1 MKSTHSFIYSAS
13 KSIKCKRG
21 IFLLV
26 LLAYFPNSFASN
38 TNEELLVQLDKE
50 INIRDIYVSK
60 REEMIEEIKKDITQS
75 IAPKEKYKI
84 YSQLFKEYLSFQL
97 DSARIY
103 AEKKV
108 ILGESLKDKE
118 KITSS
123 KLNLAE
129 IYIVSGLYKESLDM
143 LQSTDRDVL
152 DQTPRL
158 LSYYYYVYCTIY
170 RYTCKLAITDQQ
182 KKKYDDLL
190 YLYSDS
196 LVNTKDVGTNSYAF
210 AKANCL
216 ILRAQY
222 EDAFGVLYSQTLV
235 MDPNDTQLAYTLYLM
250 STICELQNKKEEEQ
264 KYLIMS
270 AICDIKNAKKEYA
283 SFYRLAYLLHL
294 GGDIDRAYLYIIKSM
309 EDAMYSNSG
318 MMLIKISQILPIIS
332 NDYQTK
338 TQKQKKQFFIFFLSI
353 SILSILLLFGL
364 IYIYKQMQRV
374 KTARGQ
380 LKITNLELNDVNE
393 RLEAT
398 SEQLL
403 LHLNEFKKLN
413 MQMSEMNKTLLEANY
428 IKETYII
435 RYMDLC
441 SEYIDRMDTYL
452 NRIKKLSVKGDLK
465 ALNNELNPTQY
476 IRDSLE
482 LFYNNFDSTFL
493 HLFPSFVEDFNNL
506 LKDKIDLKEGE
517 LLNPELRIYA
527 LIRLG
532 VADNLK
538 ISRFLRYS
546 LSTIYN
552 YRTQVRNK
560 AMIERSEFEKTVM
573 KIGGDDFSN

>member
-1 MKSTHSFIYSAS
+1 
-13 KSIKCKRG
+13 
-21 IFLLV
+21 
-26 LLAYFPNSFASN
+26 
-38 TNEELLVQLDKE
+38 
-50 INIRDIYVSK
+50 
-60 REEMIEEIKKDITQS
+60 
-75 IAPKEKYKI
+75 
-84 YSQLFKEYLSFQL
+84 
-97 DSARIY
+97 
-103 AEKKV
+103 
-108 ILGESLKDKE
+108 
-118 KITSS
+118 
-123 KLNLAE
+123 
-129 IYIVSGLYKESLDM
+129 
-143 LQSTDRDVL
+143 
-152 DQTPRL
+152 
-158 LSYYYYVYCTIY
+158 
-170 RYTCKLAITDQQ
+170 
-182 KKKYDDLL
+182 
-190 YLYSDS
+190 
-196 LVNTKDVGTNSYAF
+196 
-210 AKANCL
+210 
-216 ILRAQY
+216 
-222 EDAFGVLYSQTLV
+222 
-235 MDPNDTQLAYTLYLM
+235 
-250 STICELQNKKEEEQ
+250 
-264 KYLIMS
+264 
-270 AICDIKNAKKEYA
+270 
-283 SFYRLAYLLHL
+283 
-294 GGDIDRAYLYIIKSM
+294 M

-318 MMLIKISQILPIIS
+318 MMLIKISQILPIIN

-338 TQKQKKQFFIFFLSI
+338 TQNQKKQLFIFFLSI

-380 LKITNLELNDVNE
+380 LKNKNLELKDVNE
-393 RLEAT
+393 RLEET

-441 SEYIDRMDTYL
+441 SEYIDRMDGYL
-452 NRIKKLSVKGDLK
+452 NRIKKISVKGDLK
-465 ALNNELNPTQY
+465 SLNHELNPTQY

-506 LKDKIDLKEGE
+506 LKEKIDLKEGE

-532 VADNLK
+532 VGDNLK

-573 KIGGDDFSN
+573 KIGGEDFSN